1 MNPQIL
7 IFAFDDWLSN
17 QLRQTAADH
26 RWHLREVRQVGA
38 FRTAF
43 AEIRPRVAVIQLERI
58 EAGEIYAAIV
68 ELRRS
73 QPETPIV
80 MVSDTKVP
88 DDEKAEWTARWFD
101 LDARFVMFP
110 PLTRAILEDAV
121 VGLMGEANQFSP
133 R

>member
-7 IFAFDDWLSN
+7 IFAFDDWLAN
-17 QLRQTAADH
+17 QLREAAVERH
-26 RWHLREVRQVGA
+26 WQIKEVRQVGS

-43 AEIRPRVAVIQLERI
+43 AEIRPRVAVIQLERV

-68 ELRRS
+68 ELRKR

-88 DDEKAEWTARWFD
+88 DDEKAEWATCWFD
-101 LDARFVMFP
+101 LGARFVMFP

-121 VGLMGEANQFSP
+121 VGLMGDV
-133 R
+133 